1 MVQTFKCKEPN
12 CDSYVEFEYEPV
24 IGVLSMDFDTEDTEV
39 EEEVYLTC
47 KNKNPHTHTYK
58 VKYKP
63 SK

>member
-1 MVQTFKCKEPN
+1 MQQKFNCKEPDCN
-12 CDSYVEFEYEPV
+12 AKVVFEYEPV
-24 IGVLSMDFDTEDTEV
+24 IGVLMKFNIEETEV

-47 KNKNPHTHTYK
+47 ENSHTHKYK